1 MASCDLG
8 GVASS
13 CSCLIFWPCLLP
25 VVPLNIGLLN
35 VLGRKMT
42 MAVLQLLA
50 ALCFMLLNICSTM

>member
-1 MASCDLG
+1 M
-8 GVASS
+8 ASS
-13 CSCLIFWPCLLP
+13 CRCLSEIFWPCLLP